1 MAKYI
6 ERYIDTKRPIKLK
19 DKVKIIEGHYKGKI
33 GKIVAKDPSG
43 LSAYGIRFENGD
55 YDCFMSYEFINADE
69 KIKNL
74 QVLEFI
80 DDKFV
85 KVRLIDLKE
94 MCICEGECRYFNS
107 SYGRFIKIY
116 NKRYYIDNIG
126 KIADIDIEL
135 LKENGLY
142 IDD

>member
-19 DKVKIIEGHYKGKI
+19 DNVKIIDGHYKGKI
-33 GKIVAKDPSG
+33 GTIVAKDPTG
-43 LSAYGIRFENGD
+43 LSAYGIRFGNGD

-69 KIKNL
+69 NIKNL
-74 QVLEFI
+74 KILEFI

-85 KVRLIDLKE
+85 KVRLVDLKE
-94 MCICEGECRYFNS
+94 MCICEGECRYFTSN
-107 SYGRFIKIY
+107 YGRFIKLY

-126 KIADIDIEL
+126 KIVDVDIEL

-142 IDD
+142 IED